1 MSHWQDAIVLTDG
14 EDALLGVALKIVTG
28 SSIDDIKGNYEAQ
41 TLAMKRGRQLMRESA
56 ARTGSYFWLD
66 NFPYLAERAGYE
78 VSDMDKRPVLVRQ
91 KS

>member
-1 MSHWQDAIVLTDG
+1 MSDWQDAIVLIDG
-14 EDALLGVALKIVTG
+14 EDALLGVAMEIVTG

-41 TLAMKRGRQLMRESA
+41 TLAMKRGRQLAREAA
-56 ARTGSYFWLD
+56 ARTGSYFWLA
-66 NFPYLAERAGYE
+66 NFPYLAQRAGYE

>member
-1 MSHWQDAIVLTDG
+1 MSDWQDAIVLIDG
-14 EDALLGVALKIVTG
+14 EDALLGVAMEIVTG

-41 TLAMKRGRQLMRESA
+41 TLAMKRGRQLMREAA
-56 ARTGSYFWLD
+56 ARTGSD

-91 KS
+91 KP